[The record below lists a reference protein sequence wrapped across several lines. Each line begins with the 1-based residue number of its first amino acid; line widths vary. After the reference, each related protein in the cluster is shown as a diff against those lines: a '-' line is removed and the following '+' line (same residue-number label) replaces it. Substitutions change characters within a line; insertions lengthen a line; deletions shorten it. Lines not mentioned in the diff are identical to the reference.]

1 MLLEIWQSRWLRHIV
16 WIFEGSRRTR
26 RTGRMIDAIFTFPA
40 STGIVTEVGV
50 VIFLG
55 SGSGGRPIVGRTMV
69 MPRRRRIRRIGL
81 HFVATLGTLLLF
93 GGGSIGGRRRSWG
106 VISGIYRGKTGR
118 LGEDV
123 GARRER
129 LRTGDGATRITRVAR
144 AVERMRW
151 PVAMT
156 LLLLLLVFLAL
167 LRWLLGRKRRWLR
180 NRHRRRRGRKRRRRR
195 SGGLFAV
202 GDLTGFGQDQ
212 VIVLVVFL
220 TERDQRRFAG
230 HGRFLSL

>member
-1 MLLEIWQSRWLRHIV
+1 
-16 WIFEGSRRTR
+16 
-26 RTGRMIDAIFTFPA
+26 MIDAIFTFPA

-69 MPRRRRIRRIGL
+69 RPRRIRRIGL
-81 HFVATLGTLLLF
+81 HFVATLGTLLPF
-93 GGGSIGGRRRSWG
+93 GGGSSGGRRRSRR

-129 LRTGDGATRITRVAR
+129 LRTGDGATRIARVAR

-151 PVAMT
+151 PVAMS

-167 LRWLLGRKRRWLR
+167 LRWLLGRKRWWLR

-195 SGGLFAV
+195 SGGLFVV
-202 GDLTGFGQDQ
+202 GDLTCFGQDQ

-230 HGRFLSL
+230 HGRFLSLLKKKCDL

>member
-1 MLLEIWQSRWLRHIV
+1 M
-16 WIFEGSRRTR
+16 
-26 RTGRMIDAIFTFPA
+26 GR
-40 STGIVTEVGV
+40 
-50 VIFLG
+50 
-55 SGSGGRPIVGRTMV
+55 RTMV
-69 MPRRRRIRRIGL
+69 RPWRRIRRIDL

-93 GGGSIGGRRRSWG
+93 SGGSSSGGGRGRRRSWR

-118 LGEDV
+118 LGEGV

-129 LRTGDGATRITRVAR
+129 LGTGDGATRIARITR
-144 AVERMRW
+144 AVERMRR
-151 PVAMT
+151 PVAMS
-156 LLLLLLVFLAL
+156 LLLLLLAVLTL
-167 LRWLLGRKRRWLR
+167 LRWLLGRKRWLR

-195 SGGLFAV
+195 SGGLFVV

-220 TERDQRRFAG
+220 TERGQRHFAG